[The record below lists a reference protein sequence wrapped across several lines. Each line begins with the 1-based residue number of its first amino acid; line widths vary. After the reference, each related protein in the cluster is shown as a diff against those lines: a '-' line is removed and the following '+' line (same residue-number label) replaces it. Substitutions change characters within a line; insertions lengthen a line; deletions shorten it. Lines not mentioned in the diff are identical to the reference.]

1 MHTIINPPPPSTP
14 EGTPV
19 VYIKEQ
25 VSQLRGAL
33 DPLLPP
39 PKKRSFAECAE
50 WDGSNTQ
57 LALRT
62 GDKWEI
68 YVRVYQNEFEIK
80 DKTNTNNPLHV

>member
-25 VSQLRGAL
+25 VSQ
-33 DPLLPP
+33 
-39 PKKRSFAECAE
+39 
-50 WDGSNTQ
+50 
-57 LALRT
+57 
-62 GDKWEI
+62 I